1 MESKIQQTKT
11 RSKAIKP
18 QYHYALGFKFCKFE
32 MDFVDRAIRNA
43 NRFMLRFGK
52 GRAARDIGADVS
64 FRRKHY
70 IQGKINAD
78 YEPENDN

>member
-1 MESKIQQTKT
+1 
-11 RSKAIKP
+11 
-18 QYHYALGFKFCKFE
+18 
-32 MDFVDRAIRNA
+32 
-43 NRFMLRFGK
+43 MLRFGK

-70 IQGKINAD
+70 IQGKINTD